1 MSKLITSRVPSSL
14 ASTPI
19 PTDPGSHNHARRR
32 VRCRF

>member
-1 MSKLITSRVPSSL
+1 MSKLITSKVPSSL